1 MPIDTR
7 PIAFFDSGVGGL
19 PYLAAARRLLPRER
33 FVYAADRR
41 GFPYGAKSPDEVRR
55 AALAAIDALVR
66 RAAPK
71 ALVVACNTATELAI
85 DDIRAAHPGL
95 PVVGTV
101 PAIKP
106 AAALSKA
113 GRIGVVATPAAVA
126 AAYLDDLAERWA
138 AGLTVVKRGDGELV
152 RFVERRYLA
161 AGPEERLAAV
171 RPSVEALLAEGVDAI
186 VLGCTHFLHLYDEFA
201 RAAGAG
207 VAIVD
212 SREGVAARLA
222 DILASGAMGSG
233 ETGAATG
240 SGAGVAG
247 SGAREPDEMYLTGS
261 GDFGEVYEGF
271 AKAFSLSPAGTLP

>member
-1 MPIDTR
+1 MSEPAK

-19 PYLAAARRLLPRER
+19 PYLATARRLLPGER

-41 GFPYGAKSPDEVRR
+41 GFPYGSKSRDEVI
-55 AALAAIDALVR
+55 ACALAAVGALVA
-66 RAAPK
+66 RARPK

-106 AAALSKA
+106 AAALSRA

-126 AAYLDDLAERWA
+126 AAYLDELAARWA
-138 AGLTVVKRGDGELV
+138 AGLVVVKRGDGELV
-152 RFVERRYLA
+152 RFVERSYLSA
-161 AGPEERLAAV
+161 SAEERLAAV
-171 RPSVEALLAEGVDAI
+171 RPSVEALLSEGVDAI
-186 VLGCTHFLHLYDEFA
+186 VLGCTHFLHLYDEFS
-201 RAAGAG
+201 RAAGLG

-222 DILASGAMGSG
+222 DILSA
-233 ETGAATG
+233 EPAALR
-240 SGAGVAG
+240 AADDRNDPAAA
-247 SGAREPDEMYLTGS
+247 GAREPDELYLTGP
-261 GDFGEVYEGF
+261 GGFGEAYEGF
-271 AKAFSLSPAGTLP
+271 ARAFGLRPAGLLP